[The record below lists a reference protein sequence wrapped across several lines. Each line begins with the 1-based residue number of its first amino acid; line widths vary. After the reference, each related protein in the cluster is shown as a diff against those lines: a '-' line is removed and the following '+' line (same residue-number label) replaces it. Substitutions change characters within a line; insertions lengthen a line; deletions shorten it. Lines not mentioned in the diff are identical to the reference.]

1 MVTRER
7 IASLR
12 NPWFTASVG
21 INVVIALVA
30 AVVGFIWLPLHH
42 PGERFKDVWDAI
54 CSAAGLVRNA
64 PSGAQ
69 IVRADY
75 PTTTVEVVPQ
85 MLSGASAESIGRGAT
100 LALRCTM
107 CHGARG
113 LSQADTPNLA
123 GEYPVTIYKQLVDF
137 KTGARS
143 SAVMAPLVADLSDA
157 DMRDLAAYYA
167 YLPRVSDHP
176 PVTDLPPRIVEG
188 GAPMR
193 GIAPCGACHG
203 ELASKAAAAWL
214 EGQPAV
220 YLRAQLLAF
229 ASGGRRNDIGEQM
242 RNIARQM
249 TPEEID
255 AASRFYAEHP

>member
-1 MVTRER
+1 MTGER
-7 IASLR
+7 MASFR

-21 INVVIALVA
+21 ITAAIAIA
-30 AVVGFIWLPLHH
+30 SAVVGFVWLPLQH
-42 PGERFKDVWDAI
+42 PGDRFEGVWDAI
-54 CSAAGLVRNA
+54 CSAAGLVRSA

-75 PTTTVEVVPQ
+75 LTTSVEVDPQ
-85 MLSGASAESIGRGAT
+85 MLQSASAESIGRGAT

-123 GEYPVTIYKQLVDF
+123 GQYPVTIYKELVDF
-137 KTGARS
+137 KTGARA

-167 YLPRVSDHP
+167 YLPRVSAPHP
-176 PVTDLPPRIVEG
+176 AAGEPPRIVAS
-188 GAPMR
+188 GAPLR

-203 ELASKAAAAWL
+203 EVDSKASAAWL

-220 YLRAQLLAF
+220 YLHTQLEAF
-229 ASGGRRNDIGEQM
+229 ATGARHNDIGEQM
-242 RNIARQM
+242 RNVAREMTADEIA
-249 TPEEID
+249 
-255 AASRFYAEHP
+255 AASAFYAERP

>member
-1 MVTRER
+1 VTRER

-21 INVVIALVA
+21 ITAGIALVA
-30 AVVGFIWLPLHH
+30 AVVGFVWLPLHH
-42 PGERFKDVWDAI
+42 PGERFKGVWDAI
-54 CSAAGLVRNA
+54 CSAAGLVRSA

-75 PTTTVEVVPQ
+75 LTTNVEIDPQ
-85 MLSGASAESIGRGAT
+85 MLQGASAESIGRGAT

-123 GEYPVTIYKQLVDF
+123 GQYPVTIYKELVDF
-137 KTGARS
+137 KTGARA

-167 YLPRVSDHP
+167 YLPRVSVSQP
-176 PVTDLPPRIVEG
+176 ATGEPPRIVAS
-188 GAPMR
+188 GAPLR

-203 ELASKAAAAWL
+203 EVDSKASAAWL
-214 EGQPAV
+214 EGQPAI
-220 YLRAQLLAF
+220 YLRSQLAAF
-229 ASGGRRNDIGEQM
+229 ATRARHNDIGEQM
-242 RNIARQM
+242 RNIARRL
-249 TPEEID
+249 TPQEID
-255 AASRFYAEHP
+255 AASEFYAGRP

>member
-1 MVTRER
+1 MTRGR
-7 IASLR
+7 IASLH

-21 INVVIALVA
+21 ITAAIAIVA
-30 AVVGFIWLPLHH
+30 AVVGFVWLPLQH
-42 PGERFKDVWDAI
+42 PGERFKNMWDAI

-64 PSGAQ
+64 SSSGQ

-75 PTTTVEVVPQ
+75 LTTSVEIDPQ
-85 MLSGASAESIGRGAT
+85 MLQGASAESIGRGAT

-123 GEYPVTIYKQLVDF
+123 GQYPVTIYKELVDF
-137 KTGARS
+137 KTGARA

-167 YLPRVSDHP
+167 YLPRVTSSGTTAGEP
-176 PVTDLPPRIVEG
+176 PLIVAS
-188 GAPMR
+188 GAPLR

-203 ELASKAAAAWL
+203 EVDSKASAAWL
-214 EGQPAV
+214 EGQPAI
-220 YLRAQLLAF
+220 YLRTQLEAF
-229 ASGGRRNDIGEQM
+229 STGARHNDIDEQM

-249 TPEEID
+249 TPQEIV
-255 AASRFYAEHP
+255 AASRYYTERP

>member
-1 MVTRER
+1 VTGER
-7 IASLR
+7 MASFR
-12 NPWFTASVG
+12 NPWFPASVG
-21 INVVIALVA
+21 ITGAIAIVS
-30 AVVGFIWLPLHH
+30 AVVGFVWLPLQH
-42 PGERFKDVWDAI
+42 PGDRFKGVWDAI
-54 CSAAGLVRNA
+54 CSAAGLVRSA

-75 PTTTVEVVPQ
+75 PTTRVEIVPQ
-85 MLSGASAESIGRGAT
+85 MLQGASAESIGRGAT

-113 LSQADTPNLA
+113 LSQADSPNLA
-123 GEYPVTIYKQLVDF
+123 GQYPIAIYKELVDF
-137 KTGARS
+137 KTGARA

-167 YLPRVSDHP
+167 YLPRVSAP
-176 PVTDLPPRIVEG
+176 QPAAGEPPRIVAS
-188 GAPMR
+188 GAPLR

-203 ELASKAAAAWL
+203 EVGSKASAAWL

-220 YLRAQLLAF
+220 YLRTQLEAF
-229 ASGGRRNDIGEQM
+229 ATGARHNDIDEQM

-249 TPEEID
+249 TPQEIV
-255 AASRFYAEHP
+255 AASRYYAERP

>member
-1 MVTRER
+1 MTQEK

-12 NPWFTASVG
+12 NPWFAASVG
-21 INVVIALVA
+21 ITAAIAIVA
-30 AVVGFIWLPLHH
+30 AVVGFVWLPLQH

-64 PSGAQ
+64 SSSVQ

-75 PTTTVEVVPQ
+75 LTTSVEIDPQ
-85 MLSGASAESIGRGAT
+85 MLQGASAESIGRGAT

-123 GEYPVTIYKQLVDF
+123 GQYPVTIYKELVDF
-137 KTGARS
+137 KTGARA

-167 YLPRVSDHP
+167 SLPRVTSSGTTAGEP
-176 PVTDLPPRIVEG
+176 PLIVAS
-188 GAPMR
+188 GAPLR

-203 ELASKAAAAWL
+203 EVDSKASAAWL
-214 EGQPAV
+214 EGQPAI
-220 YLRAQLLAF
+220 YLRTQLGAF
-229 ASGGRRNDIGEQM
+229 ATGARHNDIGEQM
-242 RNIARQM
+242 RNIARRM
-249 TPEEID
+249 TAAEIA
-255 AASRFYAEHP
+255 AASEFYANRP

>member
-1 MVTRER
+1 MSGDR

-21 INVVIALVA
+21 ITAAIAIVA
-30 AVVGFIWLPLHH
+30 AIAGFAWLPLAQ
-42 PGERFKDVWDAI
+42 PGERFRGIWDAI

-64 PSGAQ
+64 PSAAQ
-69 IVRADY
+69 IVSADY
-75 PTTTVEVVPQ
+75 PTTRVEIIPQ
-85 MLSGASAESIGRGAT
+85 MLEGASAESIGRGAT

-113 LSQADTPNLA
+113 MSQADSPNLA
-123 GEYPVTIYKQLVDF
+123 GQSPLTIYKQLNDF
-137 KTGARS
+137 KTGART
-143 SAVMAPLVADLSDA
+143 SAVMAPLVANLSDA

-167 YLPRVSDHP
+167 YLPRPSDRP
-176 PVTDLPPRIVEG
+176 PIAGVRPRIVAS

-203 ELASKAAAAWL
+203 GVDSKAGAGWL
-214 EGQPAV
+214 AGQPAV
-220 YLRAQLLAF
+220 YLRTQLEAF
-229 ASGGRRNDIGEQM
+229 SSGARRNDIGEQM

-249 TPEEID
+249 TAAEIG
-255 AASRFYAEHP
+255 AATEFYANR

>member
-1 MVTRER
+1 MSGDR

-21 INVVIALVA
+21 ITAAIAIVA
-30 AVVGFIWLPLHH
+30 AIAGFAWLPLQQQ
-42 PGERFKDVWDAI
+42 GERFRGVWDAI
-54 CSAAGLVRNA
+54 CSAAGLVWTA

-75 PTTTVEVVPQ
+75 PTTRVEVVPE
-85 MLSGASAESIGRGAT
+85 MLQGASAESIGRGAT

-123 GEYPVTIYKQLVDF
+123 GQYPVTIYKELVDF
-137 KTGARS
+137 KTGARA

-167 YLPRVSDHP
+167 YLPRVTSSGTTAGEP
-176 PVTDLPPRIVEG
+176 PLIVAS
-188 GAPMR
+188 GAPLR

-203 ELASKAAAAWL
+203 EVDSKASAAWL
-214 EGQPAV
+214 EGQPAI
-220 YLRAQLLAF
+220 YLRTQLEAF
-229 ASGGRRNDIGEQM
+229 STGARHNDIDEQM

-249 TPEEID
+249 TPQEIV
-255 AASRFYAEHP
+255 AASRYYAERP